1 MRSSVTGVF
10 PVAAGLWLC
19 FVPPAAAESPRA
31 TGPEV
36 KPPVQNSAF
45 AAQAYA
51 LGPEDVVKISV
62 WKDEGL
68 TNEVVVRPDGMI
80 SFPLVGDVLA
90 EGKSVEE
97 LRGEITRRLTR
108 FIPTPTVSVT
118 VMKVHSYKIYV
129 IGKVNKPGEYQVGHY
144 TDVLQ
149 ALSLAGG
156 VTPFA
161 AEGKIKILRRVKGE
175 QVVFPFDYSDA
186 LKGQGLERN
195 IILNRWDTVMVP

>member
-1 MRSSVTGVF
+1 MAGRLF
-10 PVAAGLWLC
+10 LAAGLGLC
-19 FVPPAAAESPRA
+19 LGSPAMGESPKA
-31 TGPEV
+31 AGPE
-36 KPPVQNSAF
+36 PASTGRNSTAAVQS
-45 AAQAYA
+45 YT

-68 TNEVVVRPDGMI
+68 TSEVVVRPDGMI
-80 SFPLVGDVLA
+80 SFPLVGDVQA

-97 LRGEITRRLTR
+97 LKVEIAKRLTR

-118 VMKVHSYKIYV
+118 VMKVQSYKIYV
-129 IGKVNKPGEYQVGHY
+129 IGKVNRPGEFQVGHF

-161 AEGKIKILRRVKGE
+161 AEGRIKVLRRVKGE
-175 QVVFPFDYSDA
+175 QVVFPFDYADA
-186 LKGQGLERN
+186 LKGEGLDRN